1 MQKRIQNPMR
11 FLTKNYFN
19 ENAQI
24 DSPSVNFNGSG
35 LFDFAPYKE
44 DNVLI
49 FNTREVQF
57 TIWIKDEYGQFV
69 ERDCD
74 SLFLQN
80 INWKD
85 FVITGTLASGGSVEL
100 ANITGNTQTDFK
112 VNFGTASF
120 SQIIFS
126 ITDVMTSENTIRAG
140 QLRLCKFIMDLVATT
155 ETNVAPVVDEG
166 NIRTFDGSLASW
178 VNFEKWG
185 ARINIRNIKKEQ
197 YDLLKG
203 YIKRDKF
210 VTIIPWTEW
219 EARDVYEILISR
231 GQIGTYAVNRWSGLI
246 SQTLNVEAKEDAT
259 N

>member
-1 MQKRIQNPMR
+1 MR
-11 FLTKNYFN
+11 FLTKNYLN

-24 DSPSVNFNGSG
+24 DTTASNFNGAG
-35 LFDFAPYKE
+35 LFDYKPYKE

-49 FNTREVQF
+49 FNTRAVEFLV
-57 TIWIKDEYGQFV
+57 WIKDEYGSFV
-69 ERDCD
+69 GRDCD
-74 SLFLQN
+74 SLYLQN

-85 FVITGTLASGGSVEL
+85 FIITGTLVNGGNVEL
-100 ANITGNTQTDFK
+100 ANFTGNTQTDLK
-112 VNFGTASF
+112 ISFGTAKF
-120 SQIIFS
+120 SQINFN

-140 QLRLCKFIMDLVATT
+140 QIRLCKFIMDLIATT
-155 ETNVAPVVDEG
+155 ETNVTPVVDEG

-178 VNFEKWG
+178 INFEKWG
-185 ARINIRNIKKEQ
+185 ARINIRNVKKEQ

-203 YIKRDKF
+203 YIKQDKY

-219 EARDVYEILISR
+219 EARDVYEVLIAR